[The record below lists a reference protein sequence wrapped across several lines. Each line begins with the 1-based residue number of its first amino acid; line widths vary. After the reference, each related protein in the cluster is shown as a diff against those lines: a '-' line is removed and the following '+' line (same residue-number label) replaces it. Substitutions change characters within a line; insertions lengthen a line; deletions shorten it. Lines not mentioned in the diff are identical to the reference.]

1 MHPSILS
8 LQQTLER
15 VASEF
20 LPVSSETVRFDRAF
34 GRILVGPLVAD
45 RDSPAIHV
53 SAMDG
58 FAMRLRDISSSR
70 LPIAGT
76 IQAGE
81 PPLPLPLDATI
92 KILTG
97 AAVPD
102 GAELVIRREDVEE
115 HEDWIRVKDE
125 IRSPQMGE
133 NIRYRGENIRQGAR
147 VLEDGTCLGPSQIA
161 AITTFGAEYVSVR
174 RKVRLAIINTGD
186 ELKQPGE
193 SVEPWQIRDS
203 NGPVLE
209 SIFHRI
215 DYLELVSRVRVR
227 DSLESFVSVIA
238 EALAAADAV
247 ILTGGVSMGETDQV
261 PDAIV
266 KLGGRVIVHKI
277 PIRPG
282 KPMLMARGPQGQ
294 MILGL
299 PGNPV
304 STAVTAKRFAM
315 PLLRKLAGFPTIE
328 ANVPWVTIRNPDSKT
343 LPLVWYRLAK
353 EVGPSEIEL
362 LEPRG
367 SGDVVALAQSHGVV
381 EIPTGQQGPGPWPW
395 YPW

>member
-70 LPIAGT
+70 LPIAAT

-133 NIRYRGENIRQGAR
+133 NIRYRGENIRHGAR

-186 ELKQPGE
+186 ELKQPESLSSPGRYAIRMVQCSNPFSIASTIWSW
-193 SVEPWQIRDS
+193 SVEFECEI
-203 NGPVLE
+203 
-209 SIFHRI
+209 
-215 DYLELVSRVRVR
+215 VSSRLCR
-227 DSLESFVSVIA
+227 SL
-238 EALAAADAV
+238 
-247 ILTGGVSMGETDQV
+247 
-261 PDAIV
+261 P
-266 KLGGRVIVHKI
+266 KLL
-277 PIRPG
+277 PRP
-282 KPMLMARGPQGQ
+282 
-294 MILGL
+294 
-299 PGNPV
+299 
-304 STAVTAKRFAM
+304 T
-315 PLLRKLAGFPTIE
+315 
-328 ANVPWVTIRNPDSKT
+328 
-343 LPLVWYRLAK
+343 
-353 EVGPSEIEL
+353 PS
-362 LEPRG
+362 
-367 SGDVVALAQSHGVV
+367 S
-381 EIPTGQQGPGPWPW
+381 
-395 YPW
+395 